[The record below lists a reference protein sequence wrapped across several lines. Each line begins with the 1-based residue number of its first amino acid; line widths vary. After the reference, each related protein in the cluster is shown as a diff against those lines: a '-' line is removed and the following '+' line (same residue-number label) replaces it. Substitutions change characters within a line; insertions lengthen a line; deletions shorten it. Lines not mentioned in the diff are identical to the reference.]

1 MSIERYRIYG
11 ESKWIAQ
18 SGNALFAFFNK
29 FGSGKK
35 ISVNSI
41 EIYNNTR
48 LGTMVTADT
57 QSAMPSYFDIG
68 FSANVYSG
76 GETLSPAAL
85 DLNAATPTSLGILV
99 TKSSPFDALTAPFL
113 RSGVVKNFQ
122 AAWTL
127 ARNSK
132 GVSKMNPGTLW
143 TNSFHTDT
151 TDIVIN
157 ENQNL
162 VCSNSTINAS
172 IPLYVTATIVIENIS
187 TTAKNTY
194 QYLYFI
200 NCISE
205 LSAVFAIK
213 NPASSGYRVFVKS
226 ISVSETGTYDT
237 PYFRAVPISLLDANT
252 IADIDKNITVVKL
265 DTADANLSSN
275 TAIVTTNA
283 CVLPAGVPV
292 SYISES
298 SVGSPIGF
306 NYLNTKDF
314 NGPNYA
320 VFFPEQSAYKTAGT
334 DLKPSTSGCQMSMI
348 HSRIKGDQAPLVIR
362 ENEGF
367 ALVSSAETATG
378 TTAVG
383 VSGWGSYE
391 FGMTITVE
399 PATSPVLELT
409 NLKANSEVKVLLTG
423 TSTEFAGI
431 ESSGT
436 SFQYIYEYS
445 PGLAV
450 DIVVLHMDWQYIR
463 LTNIAL
469 TTTGVS
475 IPIQQVTDR
484 VYLNP

>member
-1 MSIERYRIYG
+1 MSIEKYRIYG

-48 LGTMVTADT
+48 LGNMVTADT
-57 QSAMPSYFDIG
+57 QSALPSYFDIG
-68 FSANVYSG
+68 YTANIYNGGGILSYS
-76 GETLSPAAL
+76 EL
-85 DLNAATPTSLGILV
+85 DTNAPDPTSLGIKI
-99 TKSSPFDALTAPFL
+99 TEGSPFDVPTGSVI
-113 RSGVVKNFQ
+113 RSAVVKTLSP
-122 AAWTL
+122 AWIF
-127 ARNSK
+127 ARTNI
-132 GVSKMNPGTLW
+132 GITKMNPGTLW
-143 TNSFHTDT
+143 SNSYNTDT
-151 TDIVIN
+151 TSIIIN
-157 ENQNL
+157 EGEHL
-162 VCSNSTINAS
+162 VLYNSTINAS
-172 IPLYVTATIVIENIS
+172 VPLYVNATIVIENIS

-194 QYLYFI
+194 CYQYFI

-205 LSAVFAIK
+205 QFATFAID
-213 NPASSGYRVFVKS
+213 NPAATGYRVYLKA
-226 ISVSETGTYDT
+226 IQISETGTYDT

-252 IADIDKNITVVKL
+252 IADPDKNITVVKL
-265 DTADANLSSN
+265 DTADANLSTN

-283 CVLPAGVPV
+283 CVLPSGVPV

-298 SVGSPIGF
+298 SAGSPIGF

-320 VFFPEQSAYKTAGT
+320 VFFPEQAGYKTAGT
-334 DLKPSTSGCQMSMI
+334 TVTPGTFGTQMSML
-348 HSRIKGDQAPLVIR
+348 HSRIKGDQVPIVIR

-378 TTAVG
+378 TVAVG

-399 PATSPVLELT
+399 PAFTPVLELT
-409 NLKANSEVKVLLTG
+409 NLKLNSEVRILLTG
-423 TSTEFAGI
+423 SSTELSGI
-431 ESSGT
+431 ESSGAT
-436 SFQYIYEYS
+436 FQYAYDFS
-445 PGLAV
+445 PGTYV
-450 DIVVLHMDWQYIR
+450 DIVVLHMDWQYVR
-463 LTNIAL
+463 LSNILL
-469 TTTGVS
+469 TTTGLS
-475 IPIQQVTDR
+475 IPISQVTDR